1 MSKDKLSQYSS
12 AAGSNTDIGGISI
25 AEGMLPSNVNN
36 ALREQMSH
44 LADFAAGTSGVNVLK
59 LQDDTDT
66 NSIKIQ
72 APASVTATTTFTLP
86 DGDGSANQS
95 LVTNGSGTLSFSTRL
110 ANVVEDTT
118 PQLGG
123 DLDTNGNDIN
133 FGDNDKAIFGAGSDL
148 QIYHDGLN
156 SFIKDAG
163 TGNLTIQAEDFAVQS
178 SDGSATHIFVDSSSG
193 YTALSFGG
201 TTKLNTTNTGVDVTG
216 TVTADDTLQVDG
228 NQPKVKIVETDAS
241 TTHEVFSAGG
251 NLYVAVDSSSVGSKN
266 IIFRNNGTTQRM
278 RIADGGDIS
287 FYDNTGVT
295 QGLYWDAST
304 QRLGLGTT
312 TPDRLL
318 DIESN
323 VPVIRLTDTTTSG
336 LYHEILGDGD
346 SLSIEADDGNVGSS
360 SSINFK
366 VGGTPRMTIDSSG
379 NVGIGTTTPDTNA
392 EIFLNGSSADGLLLS
407 SNNASTSARL
417 FFQNATAGE
426 GYAIL
431 QEDGDLDFR
440 SGATAGVSS
449 GTQRMTITSGGNVGI
464 GIASVDEKL
473 DVNGNVKLT
482 GTGRIIKF
490 DKNGSGEDNAI
501 YYDNSTASNNLF
513 IGKDSS
519 NLAFRT
525 GGTERMRIDASG
537 NVGIETTTTTR
548 AKLNIDTDGT
558 NTSAGYG
565 ISLTN
570 TAGGGSTW
578 TLQCGDHAVDNGAF
592 TIRETGISGTT
603 YLKLG
608 SGNGYLTAAGV
619 YALTTASSA
628 NVNVDANGAL
638 ARSTSSMRY
647 KNTINDATHGL
658 TELLALRPVTYKG
671 NNNGDTIFGGL
682 IAEEVHDAGLTEFV
696 EYDDEGR
703 PDALA
708 YGNMVSLCIKAIQE
722 QQATITALEARIAA
736 LEAN

>member
-1 MSKDKLSQYSS
+1 
-12 AAGSNTDIGGISI
+12 
-25 AEGMLPSNVNN
+25 
-36 ALREQMSH
+36 
-44 LADFAAGTSGVNVLK
+44 
-59 LQDDTDT
+59 
-66 NSIKIQ
+66 
-72 APASVTATTTFTLP
+72 
-86 DGDGSANQS
+86 
-95 LVTNGSGTLSFSTRL
+95 
-110 ANVVEDTT
+110 
-118 PQLGG
+118 
-123 DLDTNGNDIN
+123 
-133 FGDNDKAIFGAGSDL
+133 
-148 QIYHDGLN
+148 
-156 SFIKDAG
+156 
-163 TGNLTIQAEDFAVQS
+163 
-178 SDGSATHIFVDSSSG
+178 
-193 YTALSFGG
+193 
-201 TTKLNTTNTGVDVTG
+201 
-216 TVTADDTLQVDG
+216 
-228 NQPKVKIVETDAS
+228 
-241 TTHEVFSAGG
+241 
-251 NLYVAVDSSSVGSKN
+251 
-266 IIFRNNGTTQRM
+266 
-278 RIADGGDIS
+278 
-287 FYDNTGVT
+287 
-295 QGLYWDAST
+295 
-304 QRLGLGTT
+304 
-312 TPDRLL
+312 
-318 DIESN
+318 
-323 VPVIRLTDTTTSG
+323 
-336 LYHEILGDGD
+336 
-346 SLSIEADDGNVGSS
+346 
-360 SSINFK
+360 
-366 VGGTPRMTIDSSG
+366 
-379 NVGIGTTTPDTNA
+379 
-392 EIFLNGSSADGLLLS
+392 
-407 SNNASTSARL
+407 
-417 FFQNATAGE
+417 
-426 GYAIL
+426 
-431 QEDGDLDFR
+431 
-440 SGATAGVSS
+440 
-449 GTQRMTITSGGNVGI
+449 MTITSGGNVGI